1 MVVCAII
8 METTHLT
15 LAEAKEQAKKTY
27 VLLSNRWK
35 HRRRMAYIALFS
47 ILAATYVCLFRIPTE
62 KLKALEVIITWFYVT
77 MGSIIGA
84 YVGFAT
90 LDDKWRKGSEKEG
103 E

>member
-1 MVVCAII
+1 
-8 METTHLT
+8 METTQLT
-15 LAEAKEQAKKTY
+15 IKEAKEQAKKSY
-27 VLLSNRWK
+27 ILLSNRWK

-47 ILAATYVCLFRIPTE
+47 ILVVTYLCLFKIDSE
-62 KLKALEVIITWFYVT
+62 KIKSLEVIITWFYVT

-90 LDDKWRKGSEKEG
+90 LDDKWRKGSSKED